1 MRIQEDAKWAKGSI
15 TETLTAARIVENGF
29 DFYAPS
35 RAASTSLKK
44 KGFIVR
50 EGSDKVDVWVVKED
64 VVDV

>member
-15 TETLTAARIVENGF
+15 TETLTAARSVET
-29 DFYAPS
+29 
-35 RAASTSLKK
+35 ASISTRQEERLLTSLKK

-50 EGSDKVDVWVVKED
+50 EGSYKVDVWVVKVV